1 MESAKHAHEAVAA
14 AFGDITSQTDRAA
27 AILAT
32 SIVDHFLGIALARR
46 FLDMPKTVRGRLF
59 GSRGSLQSFS
69 TKADVACAVGLC
81 SSDGRHA
88 LDIIGRIRNRF
99 AHYPVTLSFTDAS
112 IENLTAHLP
121 IAITDNQQQR
131 SKSSVSRLKFE
142 FTTMIQA
149 TYFHGIT
156 ELDIK
161 IKPIMESHPDLIGFL
176 TNRVF
181 GAFGSPPKIL

>member
-1 MESAKHAHEAVAA
+1 MENSKHTHEAVAA
-14 AFGDITSQTDRAA
+14 AFGDIRSQTDRAA

-32 SIVDHFLGIALARR
+32 SIVDHFLGLALARR
-46 FLDMPKTVRGRLF
+46 FVDIPNVARGRLF
-59 GSRGSLQSFS
+59 GTQGYLQSFAA
-69 TKADVACAVGLC
+69 KADVACAIGLC
-81 SSDGRHA
+81 SSDGHRS

-121 IAITDNQQQR
+121 IAITNNQQRR
-131 SKSSVSRLKFE
+131 SKSTSVSRLKFE
-142 FTTMIQA
+142 FTTMTLA

-161 IKPIMESHPDLIGFL
+161 IKPIMESHPDLVAFL
-176 TNRVF
+176 SKRVF
-181 GAFGSPPKIL
+181 GSSPKI